1 MQHHVYAAP
10 ASKVGPPEV
19 ALDQMPNTLLA
30 SQASH
35 LEVAAGQMSSD
46 ARRAIPCSSTA
57 TRRPARSSSSADAPP
72 NLRAEQGGPDPSP
85 AVRMLRPQSQTCQA
99 CHQTKKK
106 SARCNARFFHRHEN
120 QCSVD
125 LSCRRSTHH
134 CRSMQPSRELCQ
146 VCVSRNDVVVQIV
159 HMDPPSMGLVH
170 PQSNIAIQKLRVDTL
185 LQSSL
190 TQAGA

>member
-1 MQHHVYAAP
+1 MTCAVL
-10 ASKVGPPEV
+10 GPEV
-19 ALDQMPNTLLA
+19 
-30 SQASH
+30 SH
-35 LEVAAGQMSSD
+35 LEVAFDQMSSD
-46 ARRAIPCSSTA
+46 ARRAMPCSSTA

-99 CHQTKKK
+99 CNQTKMK

-120 QCSVD
+120 QCSVN
-125 LSCRRSTHH
+125 LPCRRSTHH

-146 VCVSRNDVVVQIV
+146 VCVSRNDVVMQIV

-170 PQSNIAIQKLRVDTL
+170 PQSNITVQKLRVDTL